1 MDSREVTDGFGRME
15 IPDGHLWGA
24 QTQRSLVNFSI
35 NNEIM
40 PIELIRAYALI
51 KRMAASANYE
61 LGLLN
66 EEKFLSI
73 KQACMEIYSGRW
85 DDEFPLSVW
94 QTGSGTHTNMNMN
107 EVITNIVNKNK
118 PGLLHPN
125 DDVNR
130 GQSTNDTFP
139 TAMQV
144 ASVLKINTKLIPTL
158 NHTKETLNDLEV
170 KYKDVIKV
178 GRTHLQDATPIT
190 FGQEISGWR
199 EMINQSEAMINKGV
213 EQLAYLPIGGTAV
226 GTGLNSS
233 EEFSGK
239 VIAKLNK
246 FTGIEFKE
254 SPNKFYGLSSKDS
267 FVFAHGSLKALAA
280 NLLKL
285 ANDVRWLASGPR
297 AGLGEINIPANE
309 PGSSIMPGK
318 VNPTQAEALAMV
330 CTQVMGNDTT
340 IGIAASQGNFELN
353 VYMPV
358 IIYNFMQSVN
368 LLTDSLTLFT
378 DKCLTGITV
387 NEDKMEWNVENSL
400 MLVTALSP
408 HIGYDKA
415 SQLAKMAY
423 EKDISLKEAAIQT
436 GRLTEEEF
444 DKLVRPND
452 MI

>member
-1 MDSREVTDGFGRME
+1 MKSREVTDGFGRMK
-15 IPDGHLWGA
+15 IPEDHLWGA
-24 QTQRSLVNFSI
+24 QTQRSLENFSI
-35 NNEIM
+35 GNERIPM
-40 PIELIRAYALI
+40 ELIRAYALI
-51 KRMAASANYE
+51 KRMAAAANQG
-61 LGLLN
+61 LGLLDD
-66 EEKFLSI
+66 EKYLGI
-73 KQACMEIYSGRW
+73 KLACMEIYSGRW
-85 DDEFPLSVW
+85 NDEFPLAVW

-107 EVITNIVNKNK
+107 EVIANLVNQKK

-125 DDVNR
+125 DDVNM

-144 ASVLKINTKLIPTL
+144 ASVLKINTVLIPTL
-158 NHTKETLNDLEV
+158 DHTIETLQDLEF
-170 KYKDVIKV
+170 KYKDIIKV
-178 GRTHLQDATPIT
+178 GRTHLQDATPVT

-199 EMINQSEAMINKGV
+199 EMISQSKAMIQKSV
-213 EQLAYLPIGGTAV
+213 EQLIYLPIGGTAV

-239 VIAKLNK
+239 VIAKLNS
-246 FTGIEFKE
+246 FTGVEFKE

-267 FVFAHGSLKALAA
+267 FVFAHGALKALAA

-368 LLTDSLTLFT
+368 LLNDSLALFT
-378 DKCLTGITV
+378 DKCLAGITV
-387 NEDKMEWNVENSL
+387 NEVKMEENVENSL

-415 SQLAKMAY
+415 SRLAKVAF
-423 EKDISLKEAAIQT
+423 EEEISLKEAAIKT
-436 GRLTEEEF
+436 GCLTEEEF
-444 DKLVRPND
+444 DKLISPED